1 VAEPIRERP
10 FTDFTTTMTDIL
22 QALLSG
28 LALGG
33 VYALVALGFSITQ
46 LTTKTLNFGQG
57 EFLMAGALVAVSAL
71 ALVSGKGGAALAAV
85 DVSIV
90 RYAMAILVVLGSMG
104 ALGVLMFFT
113 AVRPFV
119 RPGAAGGGMSWI
131 MSTIGFG
138 ILLQNAA
145 LMLWG
150 PGTLVL
156 PSPLGESVLR
166 IGGAGIRAQEL
177 LVIGVSALVVVV
189 LDHVMRRTRV
199 GKAVRAV
206 AANPDAASLMGID
219 VRAFVIGAFV
229 LSSALAGLAGVLI
242 APITTASAFMGLT
255 IALKAFSAAILGGLT
270 SPRGCIAGGF
280 ILGLLEAGVGLWRD
294 EWREISMFV
303 LIILVLVLRPSGL
316 FGRVAFEKV

>member
-1 VAEPIRERP
+1 
-10 FTDFTTTMTDIL
+10 MTDIL

-46 LTTKTLNFGQG
+46 TTTKTLNFGQG

-71 ALVSGKGGAALAAV
+71 ALVGGKGGAPLV
-85 DVSIV
+85 PSDVTIT
-90 RYAMAILVVLGSMG
+90 RYALAILVVLGFLA
-104 ALGVLMFFT
+104 ALGVLMFLT

-119 RPGAAGGGMSWI
+119 HSGGMSWI

-138 ILLQNAA
+138 ILLQNSA
-145 LMLWG
+145 LMIWG

-156 PSPLGESVLR
+156 PSPLGESVIR

-177 LVIGVSALVVVV
+177 LVIAVSGIVVLA
-189 LDHVMRRTRV
+189 LDHVLRRTRI

-206 AANPDAASLMGID
+206 AANPDAAALMGID

-229 LSSALAGLAGVLI
+229 LSSSLAGLAGVLV
-242 APITTASAFMGLT
+242 APITTASAFMGLG

-280 ILGLLEAGVGLWRD
+280 ILGCLEAGVGLWRD
-294 EWREISMFV
+294 EWREISMFL
-303 LIILVLVLRPSGL
+303 LIIVVLVLRPAGL
-316 FGRVAFEKV
+316 FGRAEFEKV

>member
-1 VAEPIRERP
+1 
-10 FTDFTTTMTDIL
+10 MTDIL

-46 LTTKTLNFGQG
+46 TTTRTLNFGQG
-57 EFLMAGALVAVSAL
+57 EFLMGGALLAVSAL
-71 ALVSGKGGAALAAV
+71 ALLSGKGGSALASM
-85 DVSIV
+85 DVTIG
-90 RYAMAILVVLGSMG
+90 RYALAILVVLGFLA
-104 ALGVLMFFT
+104 ALGVLMFMT

-119 RPGAAGGGMSWI
+119 NKGGMSWI

-138 ILLQNAA
+138 ILLQNTA
-145 LMLWG
+145 LMVWG

-156 PSPLGESVLR
+156 PSPLGESVIR

-177 LVIGVSALVVVV
+177 LVIAVSGLVVLV
-189 LDHVMRRTRV
+189 LDHVLRRTRI

-206 AANPDAASLMGID
+206 AANPDAAALMGID
-219 VRAFVIGAFV
+219 VRAFVVGAFV
-229 LSSALAGLAGVLI
+229 LSSALAGLAGVLV
-242 APITTASAFMGLT
+242 APITTASAFMGLG

-280 ILGLLEAGVGLWRD
+280 ILGCLEAGVGLWRD

-303 LIILVLVLRPSGL
+303 LIIGVLVLRPSGL
-316 FGRVAFEKV
+316 FGRVEFEKV

>member
-1 VAEPIRERP
+1 
-10 FTDFTTTMTDIL
+10 MTDIL

-46 LTTKTLNFGQG
+46 TTTRTLNFGQG
-57 EFLMAGALVAVSAL
+57 EFLLGGALVAVSAL
-71 ALVSGKGGAALAAV
+71 ALVSGKGGAPLASV
-85 DVSIV
+85 DVTIG
-90 RYAMAILVVLGSMG
+90 RYALAILVVLGFLG
-104 ALGVLMFFT
+104 ALGVLMFLT

-119 RPGAAGGGMSWI
+119 NKGGMSWI

-138 ILLQNAA
+138 ILLQNTA
-145 LMLWG
+145 LMIWG

-156 PSPLGESVLR
+156 PSPLGESVIR

-177 LVIGVSALVVVV
+177 LVIAVSGLVVLV
-189 LDHVMRRTRV
+189 LDHVLRRTRI

-206 AANPDAASLMGID
+206 AANPDAAALMGID
-219 VRAFVIGAFV
+219 VRAFVVGAFV
-229 LSSALAGLAGVLI
+229 LSSALAGLAGVLV
-242 APITTASAFMGLT
+242 APITTASAFMGLG

-280 ILGLLEAGVGLWRD
+280 ILGCLEAGVGLWRD

-316 FGRVAFEKV
+316 FGRVEFEKV

>member
-1 VAEPIRERP
+1 
-10 FTDFTTTMTDIL
+10 MTDIL

-46 LTTKTLNFGQG
+46 TTTRTLNFGQG
-57 EFLMAGALVAVSAL
+57 EFLMGGALVAVSAL
-71 ALVSGKGGAALAAV
+71 ALLSGKGGAPLASVDVTIGRYALA
-85 DVSIV
+85 
-90 RYAMAILVVLGSMG
+90 MLVVLGFLG
-104 ALGVLMFFT
+104 ALGVLMFLT

-119 RPGAAGGGMSWI
+119 NKGGMSWI

-138 ILLQNAA
+138 ILLQNTA
-145 LMLWG
+145 LMIWG

-156 PSPLGESVLR
+156 PSPLGESVIR

-177 LVIGVSALVVVV
+177 LVIAVSGIVVLV
-189 LDHVMRRTRV
+189 LDHVLRRTRI

-206 AANPDAASLMGID
+206 AANPDAAALMGID
-219 VRAFVIGAFV
+219 VRAFVVGAFV
-229 LSSALAGLAGVLI
+229 LSSSLAGLAGVLV
-242 APITTASAFMGLT
+242 APITTASAFMGLG

-280 ILGLLEAGVGLWRD
+280 ILGCLEAGVGLWRD

-303 LIILVLVLRPSGL
+303 LIIGVLVLRPSGL
-316 FGRVAFEKV
+316 FGRVEFEKV

>member
-1 VAEPIRERP
+1 
-10 FTDFTTTMTDIL
+10 MTDIL

-46 LTTKTLNFGQG
+46 TTTRTLNFGQG
-57 EFLMAGALVAVSAL
+57 EFLMGGALLAVSAL
-71 ALVSGKGGAALAAV
+71 ALLSGKAGAPLASVDVTIGRYALA
-85 DVSIV
+85 
-90 RYAMAILVVLGSMG
+90 MLVALGFLG
-104 ALGVLMFFT
+104 ALGVLMFLT

-119 RPGAAGGGMSWI
+119 NKGGMSWI

-138 ILLQNAA
+138 ILLQNTA
-145 LMLWG
+145 LMIWG

-156 PSPLGESVLR
+156 PSPLGESVIR

-177 LVIGVSALVVVV
+177 LVIAVSGLVVLV
-189 LDHVMRRTRV
+189 LDHVLRRTRI

-206 AANPDAASLMGID
+206 AANPDAAALMGID
-219 VRAFVIGAFV
+219 VRAFVVGAFV
-229 LSSALAGLAGVLI
+229 LSSALAGLAGVLV
-242 APITTASAFMGLT
+242 APITTASAFMGLG

-280 ILGLLEAGVGLWRD
+280 ILGCLEAGVGLWRD

-316 FGRVAFEKV
+316 FGRLEFEKV

>member
-1 VAEPIRERP
+1 
-10 FTDFTTTMTDIL
+10 MTDIL

-46 LTTKTLNFGQG
+46 TTTRTLNFGQG
-57 EFLMAGALVAVSAL
+57 EFLMGGALLAVSAL
-71 ALVSGKGGAALAAV
+71 ALVSGKAGAPLASVDVTIGRYALA
-85 DVSIV
+85 
-90 RYAMAILVVLGSMG
+90 MLVALGFLG
-104 ALGVLMFFT
+104 ALGVLMFLT

-119 RPGAAGGGMSWI
+119 NKGGMSWI

-138 ILLQNAA
+138 ILLQNTA
-145 LMLWG
+145 LMIWG

-156 PSPLGESVLR
+156 PSPLGESVIR

-177 LVIGVSALVVVV
+177 LVIAVSSVVVLV
-189 LDHVMRRTRV
+189 LDHVLRRTRI

-206 AANPDAASLMGID
+206 AANPDAAALMGID
-219 VRAFVIGAFV
+219 VRAFVVGAFV
-229 LSSALAGLAGVLI
+229 LSSALAGLAGVLV
-242 APITTASAFMGLT
+242 APITTASAFMGLG

-280 ILGLLEAGVGLWRD
+280 ILGCLEAGVGLWRD

-316 FGRVAFEKV
+316 FGRVEFEKV

>member
-1 VAEPIRERP
+1 
-10 FTDFTTTMTDIL
+10 MTDIL

-46 LTTKTLNFGQG
+46 ITTKTLNFGQG

-71 ALVSGKGGAALAAV
+71 AIVSGKGGAALGTV
-85 DVSIV
+85 DVSIG
-90 RYAMAILVVLGSMG
+90 RYAIAMLVVLGFVG
-104 ALGVLMFFT
+104 ALGVLVFFT

-119 RPGAAGGGMSWI
+119 HAGGMSWI

-138 ILLQNAA
+138 ILLQNSA

-156 PSPLGESVLR
+156 PSPLGESVIR

-189 LDHVMRRTRV
+189 LDHVMRRTRT

-280 ILGLLEAGVGLWRD
+280 ILGCLEAGVGLWRD

-316 FGRVAFEKV
+316 FGRVEFEKV

>member
-1 VAEPIRERP
+1 
-10 FTDFTTTMTDIL
+10 MTDIL

-46 LTTKTLNFGQG
+46 TTTKTLNFGQG
-57 EFLMAGALVAVSAL
+57 EFLMGGALVAVSTL
-71 ALVSGKGGAALAAV
+71 ALVSGKGGAPLASVDVTIGRYALA
-85 DVSIV
+85 
-90 RYAMAILVVLGSMG
+90 MLVVLGFLG
-104 ALGVLMFFT
+104 ALGVLMFLT

-119 RPGAAGGGMSWI
+119 NKGGMSWI

-138 ILLQNAA
+138 ILLQNTA
-145 LMLWG
+145 LMIWG

-156 PSPLGESVLR
+156 PSPLGESVIR

-177 LVIGVSALVVVV
+177 LVIAVSGGVVLV
-189 LDHVMRRTRV
+189 LDHVLRRTRI

-206 AANPDAASLMGID
+206 AANPDAAALMGID
-219 VRAFVIGAFV
+219 VRAFVVGAFV
-229 LSSALAGLAGVLI
+229 LSSALAGLAGVLV
-242 APITTASAFMGLT
+242 APITTASAFMGLG

-280 ILGLLEAGVGLWRD
+280 ILGCLEAGVGLWRD

-303 LIILVLVLRPSGL
+303 LIIVVLVLRPSGL
-316 FGRVAFEKV
+316 FGRAEFEKV

>member
-1 VAEPIRERP
+1 V
-10 FTDFTTTMTDIL
+10 TDIL

-46 LTTKTLNFGQG
+46 TTTKTLNFGQG
-57 EFLMAGALVAVSAL
+57 EFLMGGALVAVSAL
-71 ALVSGKGGAALAAV
+71 ALLSGKGGAPLASV
-85 DVSIV
+85 DVSIT
-90 RYAMAILVVLGSMG
+90 RYALAILVVLGFLG
-104 ALGVLMFFT
+104 ALGVLMFLA

-119 RPGAAGGGMSWI
+119 NKGGMSWI

-138 ILLQNAA
+138 ILLQNTA
-145 LMLWG
+145 LMIWG

-156 PSPLGESVLR
+156 PSPLGESVIR

-177 LVIGVSALVVVV
+177 LVIAVSGIVVLA
-189 LDHVMRRTRV
+189 LDHVLRRTRI

-206 AANPDAASLMGID
+206 AANPDAAALMGID
-219 VRAFVIGAFV
+219 VRAFVVGAFV
-229 LSSALAGLAGVLI
+229 LSSALAGLAGVLV
-242 APITTASAFMGLT
+242 ATITTASAFMGLGM
-255 IALKAFSAAILGGLT
+255 ALKAFSAAILAGLT

-280 ILGLLEAGVGLWRD
+280 ILGCLEAGVGLWRD

-316 FGRVAFEKV
+316 FGRVEFEKV